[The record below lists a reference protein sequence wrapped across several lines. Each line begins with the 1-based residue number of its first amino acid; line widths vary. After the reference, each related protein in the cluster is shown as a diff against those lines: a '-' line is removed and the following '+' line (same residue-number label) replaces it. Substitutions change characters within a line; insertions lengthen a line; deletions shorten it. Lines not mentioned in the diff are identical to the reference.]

1 MLGIGIPELLVI
13 LVIVLMIYG
22 VGKLPEIG
30 HGLGKAIKGFKRG
43 VSETEEIEKTE
54 KDNDQNDQEDDNK
67 GKKG

>member
-1 MLGIGIPELLVI
+1 MLGVGIPELLVI

-43 VSETEEIEKTE
+43 VSESEEVENSG
-54 KDNDQNDQEDDNK
+54 KDKDQEPDNE
-67 GKKG
+67 GKKD

>member
-43 VSETEEIEKTE
+43 VSETEEIENSKKDDDQGSDNEE
-54 KDNDQNDQEDDNK
+54 KKD
-67 GKKG
+67 

>member
-1 MLGIGIPELLVI
+1 MFGIGIPELLVI

-43 VSETEEIEKTE
+43 VSETEEIENSK
-54 KDNDQNDQEDDNK
+54 KDDDQEADK
-67 GKKG
+67 QGKKD

>member
-1 MLGIGIPELLVI
+1 MLGVGIPELLVI

-43 VSETEEIEKTE
+43 VSETEEVENSG
-54 KDNDQNDQEDDNK
+54 KDKDQEPDNE
-67 GKKG
+67 GKKD

>member
-54 KDNDQNDQEDDNK
+54 KDNDQGNDNQ
-67 GKKG
+67 GKKD

>member
-1 MLGIGIPELLVI
+1 MFGIGIPELLVI

-43 VSETEEIEKTE
+43 VSETEEMENSK
-54 KDNDQNDQEDDNK
+54 KDNDLRDKNQ

>member
-1 MLGIGIPELLVI
+1 MFGIGIPELLVV

-43 VSETEEIEKTE
+43 VSETEEIENSK
-54 KDNDQNDQEDDNK
+54 KDDDQEDDK
-67 GKKG
+67 QGKKD

>member
-1 MLGIGIPELLVI
+1 MFGIGIPELLVV

-43 VSETEEIEKTE
+43 VSETEEIENPK
-54 KDNDQNDQEDDNK
+54 KDDNQEDDNQ
-67 GKKG
+67 GKKD